1 MTSAP
6 LELPLL
12 FLLTLWVC
20 PETPIKR
27 DTEILQ
33 RLSACT
39 LLFQL
44 PCPLGIMKVSVAA
57 LSILMVMAFS
67 CLISCAPMGSDPPTS
82 SCFFYVS
89 RQIQRKNVIGYYETS
104 TLCSQPAVVFLTK
117 RGRQVCANPTDD
129 WVQSYVED
137 LELN

>member
-1 MTSAP
+1 MVWANHIHTILVSFGNYN
-6 LELPLL
+6 LL
-12 FLLTLWVC
+12 RTLGSWRRTRVDNQGL
-20 PETPIKR
+20 KV
-27 DTEILQ
+27 
-33 RLSACT
+33 
-39 LLFQL
+39 L

-117 RGRQVCANPTDD
+117 RGWQVCANPTDA